1 MIEGFERFVAWRYLT
16 DGGRRSRV
24 ATLLVG
30 LTLTLIGI
38 VVSIAAKEWVSAP
51 PEVPLF
57 MGGFDGPVAGPYQ
70 WLHKWWW
77 VLAAALGA
85 LLLLQVALWLSGRR
99 RRTAGRL
106 VLALLTVAAGVGV
119 YLAPG
124 VLRQAGELN
133 WQRITMLIGG
143 GFLVVGVLVS
153 FFGVLL
159 LFFSIFTTISTYGVF
174 LGTGALVIVLSV
186 MNGFAVDLRKK
197 ILGSNAHVL
206 VSRVDGRFTDYE
218 RVVAEARKV
227 SGVRAA
233 SPFVSTEI
241 VVSSPSNYQG
251 VILKGIDPRT
261 VGAVSDLAK
270 NLVEPAGVTSE
281 DVLKSLSPP
290 PGWEEGGPLLP
301 DPEEEEVAPEATPE
315 PAASP
320 APKADTAG
328 KGDKAPEVRVLTRE
342 QRDALLEPADGAG
355 TDADTDADTDGA
367 SAGTDAVAAGDGDDP
382 DGGELTEAELDE
394 LYKDDPLGRPLQ
406 QPAPLSSPAEATLPG
421 VIIGRELAKNLG
433 NVEVGDELTIVSTL
447 PSLNIDRT
455 SPSSR
460 PVRIAGIFFSG
471 MYEYDTKHVYVMLPV
486 AQSFLGLKAE
496 GVDPAVTGVEIKANS
511 IEGTGPVVAALE
523 ARLGPE
529 YKVQD
534 WKTLNRNLF
543 SALKL
548 EKIAMFIVLTI
559 IILVAS
565 FSIISNL
572 IMVVVEKQREI
583 AILKS
588 MGASNG
594 SVLRTFMYQ
603 GVYIGLIGMLGGV
616 SFGVGACVYLKEV
629 GLPLDAEVYY
639 IDKLPVAMEPL
650 AVLAVAGAALAISFI
665 ATLYPSWIAAGL
677 RPVDGLRND

>member
-38 VVSIAAKEWVSAP
+38 VVSVAAQQWVDAP

-77 VLAAALGA
+77 TLEIGVGA
-85 LLLLQVALWLSGRR
+85 LLLGQLGLLLSAPR
-99 RRTAGRL
+99 RRTAGAV
-106 VLALLTVAAGVGV
+106 VLMLLTAAAGVGV

-124 VLRQAGELN
+124 LLRQAGELN
-133 WQRITMLIGG
+133 WQRITMLVGG
-143 GFLVVGVLVS
+143 GFLVVGVLVM

-301 DPEEEEVAPEATPE
+301 DPEEEEVAPEPTAE

-320 APKADTAG
+320 EPKAGATGEA
-328 KGDKAPEVRVLTRE
+328 DKTPEVRVLTRE
-342 QRDALLEPADGAG
+342 QRDALLETADGA
-355 TDADTDADTDGA
+355 DTDTD
-367 SAGTDAVAAGDGDDP
+367 TDAVAAGDGDGSGP

-406 QPAPLSSPAEATLPG
+406 QPSPLSSPAEATLPG

-543 SALKL
+543 SALKP